1 MFQYTRLQDL
11 LDYFLSHQGYI
22 SPSVLTRHFQIS
34 QRTLRSDIHNLN
46 EELSGFGAQI
56 IMKRSQGYALE
67 IKEEQTRTL
76 LENML
81 VNEEEKQL
89 DSADKRINHIIIKM
103 LYANT
108 YLTQDELADEVFV
121 SINTIINYLKT
132 IRLILSKYQL
142 TLQTKANLGYIVTG
156 EEADKRRCII
166 DLITTNY
173 QHYEFR
179 FSQEQ
184 TALLNHV
191 NLEQIKDIV
200 MEFNRKNDLHF
211 SDYNLKNLILHI
223 ALSIS
228 RLLVAKPI
236 EEYAIPEHEALRTL
250 LDPLITEIELDF
262 QVVFTAN
269 EKNYIYSHYVS
280 NTNELLDAQ
289 KNTEYI
295 HNLVANILDSIFESY
310 HFDLRSDLILE
321 HDLTHHLQS
330 ILNARYYHLNKRIR
344 C

>member
-1 MFQYTRLQDL
+1 MRRWMRLFQYTRLQDL
-11 LDYFLSHQGYI
+11 LDYFLSHQGYM

-46 EELSGFGAQI
+46 EELSGFDAQI

-67 IKEEQTRTL
+67 IKEGQTRAL

-108 YLTQDELADEVFV
+108 YLTQDALADEVFV

-200 MEFNRKNDLHF
+200 MEFNRKICT
-211 SDYNLKNLILHI
+211 SQTII
-223 ALSIS
+223 
-228 RLLVAKPI
+228 
-236 EEYAIPEHEALRTL
+236 
-250 LDPLITEIELDF
+250 
-262 QVVFTAN
+262 
-269 EKNYIYSHYVS
+269 
-280 NTNELLDAQ
+280 
-289 KNTEYI
+289 
-295 HNLVANILDSIFESY
+295 
-310 HFDLRSDLILE
+310 
-321 HDLTHHLQS
+321 
-330 ILNARYYHLNKRIR
+330 
-344 C
+344 